1 MRRLHSVS
9 IFAAL
14 ALALALFTPTSALAQ
29 NAAGGGPNDTPQLS
43 KEERFYNG
51 IRQQLEVTD
60 DAEWKTLL
68 PKIAKVQV
76 LTRYARD
83 LHDARRTIERMRSF
97 RNADPNNPPP
107 YYLKDL
113 ADRAAEVRA
122 AYEDKDAHP
131 NTIKQALKGFREA
144 REKADKQLT
153 EELEKARNDLRE
165 LVTARQELALIMTG
179 LLD

>member
-1 MRRLHSVS
+1 MRRLYFVS
-9 IFAAL
+9 LFTAL
-14 ALALALFTPTSALAQ
+14 ALVSSTSAFAQ
-29 NAAGGGPNDTPQLS
+29 NAGGQNDNKQLS

-51 IRQQLEVTD
+51 MREQLDVTD

-83 LHDARRTIERMRSF
+83 LHDSRRTIERMRSF
-97 RNADPNNPPP
+97 RNPDPNNPPP
-107 YYLKDL
+107 YYLQDL

-122 AYEDKDAHP
+122 AYEDKDSHA

-144 REKADKQLT
+144 RDKADKQLT
-153 EELEKARNDLRE
+153 TELEKARAELRD
-165 LVTARQELALIMTG
+165 LVTARQELTLIMTG

>member
-1 MRRLHSVS
+1 MRRLYFVPL
-9 IFAAL
+9 FTAL
-14 ALALALFTPTSALAQ
+14 AFAPALFISTSAMAQ
-29 NAAGGGPNDTPQLS
+29 NAGGQNDNSQLS

-51 IRQQLEVTD
+51 MREQLEVTD
-60 DAEWKTLL
+60 DAEWKALL

-83 LHDARRTIERMRSF
+83 LHDSRRAIERMRSF
-97 RNADPNNPPP
+97 RSADPNSPPP
-107 YYLKDL
+107 YYLQDL

-122 AYEDKDAHP
+122 AYENKDSHA

-144 REKADKQLT
+144 RDKADKLLS
-153 EELEKARNDLRE
+153 EELGKARNELRD
-165 LVTARQELALIMTG
+165 LVTARQELTLIMTG

>member
-1 MRRLHSVS
+1 MRPLYFVS
-9 IFAAL
+9 IFSVL
-14 ALALALFTPTSALAQ
+14 ALLSTTGAIAQ
-29 NAAGGGPNDTPQLS
+29 NAGGQNDNSQLS
-43 KEERFYNG
+43 KEERYYNG
-51 IRQQLEVTD
+51 MREQLDVTD

-83 LHDARRTIERMRSF
+83 LHDARRTMRSF
-97 RNADPNNPPP
+97 RNGDASNPAP

-122 AYEDKDAHP
+122 AYENKDSDP
-131 NTIKQALKGFREA
+131 NTIKQALRGYREA

-153 EELEKARNDLRE
+153 EELGKARDELRD
-165 LVTARQELALIMTG
+165 LVTARQELTLIMSG

>member
-1 MRRLHSVS
+1 MRRLHLVPL
-9 IFAAL
+9 ITAAAVL
-14 ALALALFTPTSALAQ
+14 VLALALFSSTRALAQ
-29 NAAGGGPNDTPQLS
+29 NAGGPTDNSQLS

-51 IRQQLEVTD
+51 MREQLDVTD

-68 PKIAKVQV
+68 PKIVKVQA

-83 LHDARRTIERMRSF
+83 VHDSRRIRRSF

-131 NTIKQALKGFREA
+131 NTIKQALKGYREA
-144 REKADKQLT
+144 RDKADKELT
-153 EELEKARNDLRE
+153 SELEKAREELRD
-165 LVTARQELALIMTG
+165 LVTARQELTLIMTG